1 MTIRDRQV
9 VFQLKKMLQHRY
21 KVRNILNNSPELNI
35 DGKGD
40 ENEREIDALSYAID
54 AIEFGR

>member
-54 AIEFGR
+54 AIEFSR